1 MTLNPRGWLKPGTIA
16 IGVAALALGGAVGLS
31 LSRRAELPATEAT
44 PAASIAS
51 GDASQP
57 IAALEREAS
66 ANPADGA
73 KWQALGEAYFANNR
87 YEDAARAYTQAT
99 QAAPGKAPLW
109 SALGE
114 ARVMASKADP
124 MPAQAVSAFR
134 HAVAIDPRDPR
145 ARYFLAV
152 QKDLAGD
159 HAGAIGDWLRL
170 LADTPQGAPW
180 ESDLRRTIAQ
190 VGKINHIAVE
200 GRIAAV
206 HQPQPQMQPDAG
218 QGLPG
223 PSPQELQAA
232 AAIPPSQQHLMA
244 EAMVAKLD
252 ARLQSEPHDIAG
264 WVMLMRSRTT
274 LGQSDKAAQALARA
288 IAANPGE
295 AESLRQQARML
306 GVKGS

>member
-1 MTLNPRGWLKPGTIA
+1 MTHIARGWLKPGTIA
-16 IGVAALALGGAVGLS
+16 IGVAALALVAAVGVS
-31 LSRRAELPATEAT
+31 LSRRGDAPAPAATT
-44 PAASIAS
+44 PASMAA

-57 IAALEREAS
+57 IDALES
-66 ANPADGA
+66 AANATPADGA
-73 KWQALGEAYFANNR
+73 KWQALGEAYFASDR

-114 ARVMASKADP
+114 ARVMASKTDP
-124 MPAQAVSAFR
+124 MPAQAVSAFQR
-134 HAVAIDPRDPR
+134 AVAIDPHDPR

-159 HAGAIGDWLRL
+159 HKGAIGDWLQL
-170 LADTPQGAPW
+170 LADTPPGAPW

-200 GRIAAV
+200 GRIAAIR
-206 HQPQPQMQPDAG
+206 QPRPQALAG
-218 QGLPG
+218 QALPG
-223 PSPQELQAA
+223 PSPQDLQAA
-232 AAIPPSQQHLMA
+232 AAIPPSQQHAMA

-264 WVMLMRSRTT
+264 WVMLMRSRIT
-274 LGQSDKAAQALARA
+274 LGETDKAAQALTRA

-295 AESLRQQARML
+295 AGRIRQEAEVL
-306 GVKGS
+306 GVK

>member
-73 KWQALGEAYFANNR
+73 KWQALGEAYFAHNR
-87 YEDAARAYTQAT
+87 YED
-99 QAAPGKAPLW
+99 APGKAPLW

-180 ESDLRRTIAQ
+180 ESDLR
-190 VGKINHIAVE
+190 
-200 GRIAAV
+200 
-206 HQPQPQMQPDAG
+206 
-218 QGLPG
+218 
-223 PSPQELQAA
+223 
-232 AAIPPSQQHLMA
+232 
-244 EAMVAKLD
+244 
-252 ARLQSEPHDIAG
+252 
-264 WVMLMRSRTT
+264 
-274 LGQSDKAAQALARA
+274 
-288 IAANPGE
+288 
-295 AESLRQQARML
+295 QQARML